1 MDVVWSLA
9 RTYVHTGVAALF
21 AWLVTDLGLKLP
33 AEWPAA
39 LEVVLWGLVMAVA
52 VAGLRWLET
61 RRGDGFLAT
70 LARRA
75 AAVLTVGLS
84 TKQPAYYPAPTV
96 NRHPVWRDN

>member
-39 LEVVLWGLVMAVA
+39 DS
-52 VAGLRWLET
+52 AGWRPVGVTVSCPPW
-61 RRGDGFLAT
+61 
-70 LARRA
+70 RA
-75 AAVLTVGLS
+75 APL
-84 TKQPAYYPAPTV
+84 PY
-96 NRHPVWRDN
+96 